1 MMTSKQITRIALFSA
16 LAFVLR
22 MAFSQLPNIQPV
34 TALFL
39 VFALVFGYYE
49 SLLIMFITIFLT
61 SFLLGFGP
69 WVFWQITIYMVLI
82 SLWHY
87 VFYPLARIWHKKGL
101 LIQAAVAATLAFTYG
116 IMIDSC
122 FAYLYSMPFWSY
134 IVIGLPFDFAHA
146 VSTFLFYLI
155 IIAIFRR
162 LLHDKEI

>member
-39 VFALVFGYYE
+39 VFAIFFGFYE
-49 SLLIMFITIFLT
+49 SLLIMVITIFLT

-69 WVFWQITIYMVLI
+69 WVFWQMTIYMILI
-82 SLWHY
+82 SLWH
-87 VFYPLARIWHKKGL
+87 FIIYPLARKWHKKGL
-101 LIQAAVAATLAFTYG
+101 LIQATLAAFLALAYG
-116 IMIDSC
+116 VMIDSC
-122 FAYLYSMPFWSY
+122 FAYLYSMPYWSY
-134 IVIGLPFDFAHA
+134 VLIGMPFDIAHA

-155 IIAIFRR
+155 IITIFRR
-162 LLHDKEI
+162 LLHDKKI